1 MIGIPVAAGVF
12 YTAFGWK
19 LNPMFAAAAMSLS
32 SVTVVTNALRL
43 RSFRP
48 KTLSVPN
55 DHPAQPS
62 DVLTL
67 PKMKGETTMKKIMAI
82 KGMSCEHCKATV
94 EKALKSVDGVSQAV
108 VDLKAGNAE
117 ITLSEPVSD
126 EALKKVVR
134 DAGYE
139 PLEIRTAEK

>member
-1 MIGIPVAAGVF
+1 
-12 YTAFGWK
+12 
-19 LNPMFAAAAMSLS
+19 
-32 SVTVVTNALRL
+32 
-43 RSFRP
+43 
-48 KTLSVPN
+48 
-55 DHPAQPS
+55 
-62 DVLTL
+62 
-67 PKMKGETTMKKIMAI
+67 MKKIMDI

>member
-1 MIGIPVAAGVF
+1 
-12 YTAFGWK
+12 
-19 LNPMFAAAAMSLS
+19 
-32 SVTVVTNALRL
+32 
-43 RSFRP
+43 
-48 KTLSVPN
+48 
-55 DHPAQPS
+55 
-62 DVLTL
+62 
-67 PKMKGETTMKKIMAI
+67 IMDI

>member
-1 MIGIPVAAGVF
+1 
-12 YTAFGWK
+12 
-19 LNPMFAAAAMSLS
+19 
-32 SVTVVTNALRL
+32 
-43 RSFRP
+43 
-48 KTLSVPN
+48 
-55 DHPAQPS
+55 
-62 DVLTL
+62 
-67 PKMKGETTMKKIMAI
+67 MKKIMAI